1 MTLYELS
8 ARGPPGYDADG
19 MENERALRRQ
29 RNGQTTRLPTMPN
42 HCAHIWLYYRHA
54 AFLALVRG
62 GREDQYLM
70 EIIHYGRL
78 SQ

>member
-1 MTLYELS
+1 M
-8 ARGPPGYDADG
+8 
-19 MENERALRRQ
+19 
-29 RNGQTTRLPTMPN
+29 N
-42 HCAHIWLYYRHA
+42 HCAHVWLYYRHA

-78 SQ
+78 SE